1 MDMLNYIKGIK
12 RVPACCVL
20 LFGILCGIQAQEGT
34 AEDISGKPVLLYF
47 RFDKSLVDSGYHDNR
62 HTLRVLHELFSDSAI
77 TCRIEGVSVRAYSS
91 PEGNVTYN
99 HNLAR
104 RRARAVKGYLVWKY
118 PHLNQYSIHTDAC
131 VSEWEG
137 LLPFIG
143 SFPDIPCRSQIMDIL
158 SSDISNEVKET
169 RLKAVGGGSA
179 YWYIRRKILPELRNA
194 SVCTVFIRPMKH
206 PESSHPVAFQADVFD
221 TNIIPNGASS
231 GHAGRSG
238 GVSSPSYEKGGKGR
252 DASVTPCKTGGAYV
266 TGISGMIGS
275 SQSIAPVFTGKV
287 PKRPFI
293 ALKTNLLFDLS
304 LMPNI
309 EVEVPFGNRWSLN
322 GELMFPWWLMDGDKY
337 CLQILMGGVEGRY
350 WLGSRKNRDNRKVLT
365 GHFLGLYAGGGK
377 YDLQWD
383 RNGYQGEFF
392 IAAGIS
398 YGYSTPIARNLNLEF
413 SLGIGLL
420 RTGYE
425 HYHARD
431 NYQTLLWQNNGR
443 YTWIGPTKAKVS
455 LVWMLNLKMKKGGER

>member
-12 RVPACCVL
+12 RVSACCVL
-20 LFGILCGIQAQEGT
+20 LFGIFSGIQAQEDT
-34 AEDISGKPVLLYF
+34 AGDMSGKPMLLYF
-47 RFDKSLVDSGYHDNR
+47 RFDRSLVDSGYHDNR
-62 HTLRVLHELFSDSAI
+62 HTLRVLHELFSDSTM

-91 PEGNVTYN
+91 PDGNGIYN
-99 HNLAR
+99 HSLAR
-104 RRARAVKGYLVWKY
+104 CRARAVKGYLVWKY
-118 PHLNQYSIHTDAC
+118 PHLDQHSIHTDAC
-131 VSEWEG
+131 VAGWEG

-143 SFPDIPCRSQIMDIL
+143 SFPDMPCRSQVADIL
-158 SSDISNEVKET
+158 SSDIRNEVKEA
-169 RLKAVGGGSA
+169 RLKALDGGSA
-179 YWYIRRKILPELRNA
+179 YRYIRRNILPELRNA

-206 PESSHPVAFQADVFD
+206 PESSHPVALQADAW
-221 TNIIPNGASS
+221 TAPSM
-231 GHAGRSG
+231 AGRASM
-238 GVSSPSYEKGGKGR
+238 PST
-252 DASVTPCKTGGAYV
+252 A
-266 TGISGMIGS
+266 
-275 SQSIAPVFTGKV
+275 QSIAPVFTGKA

-293 ALKTNLLFDLS
+293 ALKTNLLFDFA

-309 EVEVPFGNRWSLN
+309 EVELPFGNRWSLN
-322 GELMFPWWLMDGDKY
+322 GELMFPWWLFDGDKY
-337 CLQILMGGVEGRY
+337 CHQILSGGLEGRY
-350 WLGSRKNRDNRKVLT
+350 WLGSRKNRDNRKLLT

-392 IAAGIS
+392 IAAGVS

-431 NYQTLLWQNNGR
+431 NYRTLLWQNNGR
-443 YTWIGPTKAKVS
+443 YTWVGPTKAKVS
-455 LVWMLNLKMKKGGER
+455 LVWMLNRKMKKGGEK